1 MTKEEYER
9 FKKEYLKIFRNR
21 YKNYKASR
29 KELKRSVFESPS
41 LTEQQKKEFWTLVTK
56 KDLLKSDE
64 KEELEKLVKV
74 V

>member
-1 MTKEEYER
+1 MQKEEFER
-9 FKKEYLKIFRNR
+9 FKEQNLIFFKNR
-21 YKNYKASR
+21 YKIKNSR
-29 KELKRSVFESPS
+29 KELKESVFNNPS
-41 LTEQQKKEFWTLVTK
+41 LTEPQKTEFWTLVTK